1 MAMESQTAEHPT
13 EPGNLRSR
21 LTGAAGTT
29 GFRLLVTIGLLA
41 YVASRIDWGLLGD
54 RIAEASAWSLPAAIA
69 LVVAALALGAVR
81 WRILLDCA
89 RIRLSTP
96 DLARVYAIGTFSGTF
111 LPTAVGGDV
120 ARALLV
126 TRDRA
131 RLLRVALTIVVDRT
145 AAVVGLVIVAWV
157 GIAIEPH
164 APPEGAVTALA
175 VVTAGVVVAC
185 LLALWSAGTGGSLLQ
200 RMLPGRLHPTA
211 RGVRDGIRAYRGHP
225 WALVAVIVLSVAFQL
240 LITLQLLVL
249 ADGFGIDLAFG
260 AAAVTL
266 TLVVIATFIPVSI
279 AGFGIREG
287 GYIVILSGVGI
298 GATDATILSLATVA
312 ALFVAGLPGAALLVK
327 RGTRPTL
334 S

>member
-1 MAMESQTAEHPT
+1 MERHTAEQPPART
-13 EPGNLRSR
+13 DSLQSR
-21 LTGAAGTT
+21 LAGAASTT
-29 GFRLLVTIGLLA
+29 RFRLLVTTGLLA

-54 RIAEASAWSLPAAIA
+54 RIAGASAWSLPAAVA

-81 WRILLDCA
+81 WRILLECA
-89 RIRLSTP
+89 GIRLSTP
-96 DLARVYAIGTFSGTF
+96 DLVRVYAIGTFSSTF

-126 TRDRA
+126 TRERA

-145 AAVVGLVIVAWV
+145 AAVVGLVVVAWL
-157 GIAIEPH
+157 GIVIEPH

-175 VVTAGVVVAC
+175 VVTAGVMAAGV
-185 LLALWSAGTGGSLLQ
+185 LALWSAGTGGALLQ
-200 RMLPGRLHPTA
+200 RVLPGRLHPMA
-211 RGVRDGIRAYRGHP
+211 RSVRDGIRVYRSQP
-225 WALVAVIVLSVAFQL
+225 WALLAAIALSVLFQL
-240 LITLQLLVL
+240 LMAVQLLVL

-266 TLVVIATFIPVSI
+266 ALVLIATLIPVSI

-298 GATDATILSLATVA
+298 GATDATILSLGTVA